1 MFLILLDADQ
11 RKEAKNPTK
20 VSQVKYAV
28 IGTSGAVCFIIIIAT
43 ISCYAAK
50 KKRQPNTFDDDAQAY
65 CISLP
70 TNEALLENINTE

>member
-20 VSQVKYAV
+20 VTQVKYTV
-28 IGTSGAVCFIIIIAT
+28 IGTNGAVCFIIIIAT

-50 KKRQPNTFDDDAQAY
+50 KKRQRNTFDDDVQPY
-65 CISLP
+65 SISLP
-70 TNEALLENINTE
+70 TNEAVLENINTE